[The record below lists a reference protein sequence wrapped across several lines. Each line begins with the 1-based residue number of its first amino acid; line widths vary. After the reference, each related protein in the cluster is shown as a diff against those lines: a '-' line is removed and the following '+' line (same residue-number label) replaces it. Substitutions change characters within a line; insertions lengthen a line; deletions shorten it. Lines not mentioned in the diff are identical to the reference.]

1 MEYLIELIRRLTNNE
16 ASIEWIV
23 SVIIG
28 ISFTI
33 LVCAIFIMF
42 YHFVNPVHRRMEGI
56 VGNKRK
62 QSVGRM
68 KPVISIL
75 GPVASAL
82 FLKKSTKELSK
93 VRRKLI
99 HSGYDE
105 DDAPLIYYSSKVA
118 LAIVFTSLTLLVA
131 TFYPKFSAQQ
141 VLFAAL
147 GMGFLGL
154 VLPDYFLRHKLNK
167 RQTAIRNAFPDALD
181 LMVTCTEAGLG
192 LNQTIQRVGEEIQTS
207 HPALSKEFI
216 IVNAKIRAGVD
227 RSSALRDLAERT
239 GLDDIR
245 GMVTL
250 LNQSITFGTSI
261 SDMLRVFSEE
271 FRDKRM
277 QKAEETAAKVGT
289 KLLFPLVLCM
299 FPAFFLVAIGPAV
312 VRVLIVFG
320 RV

>member
-1 MEYLIELIRRLTNNE
+1 MEYLIELIRSLTDNE

-33 LVCAIFIMF
+33 LISAIFIVF
-42 YHFVNPVHRRMEGI
+42 YHFINPVQRRLDEI
-56 VGNKRK
+56 VGKKRK
-62 QSVGRM
+62 KSTGRM
-68 KPVISIL
+68 RPITNVV

-82 FLKKSTKELSK
+82 FLRKDSKELSR
-93 VRRKLI
+93 VRKKLI

-105 DDAPLIYYSSKVA
+105 DDAPLIYYSSKIA
-118 LAIVFTSLTLLVA
+118 LAIIFITLTALAA
-131 TFYPKFSAQQ
+131 TLYPKYSPQQ

-154 VLPDYFLRHKLNK
+154 VLPDYFLRYKLDK

-207 HPALSKEFI
+207 HPALAKEFI

-227 RSSALRDLAERT
+227 RSSALRDLADRT

-277 QKAEETAAKVGT
+277 QKAEEAAAKVGT